1 MVVVYFKNGEKAPM
15 PDARF
20 VRLDDSAETDM
31 VMLRCLFGDQEVG
44 QFKWD
49 EVAGYTISASRSG
62 EGSAPSSYQAWS
74 RHIEEGI

>member
-20 VRLDDSAETDM
+20 VRLDEAGETDS
-31 VMLRCLFGDQEVG
+31 VMLRCLSGDQEVG
-44 QFKWD
+44 QFKWE

-62 EGSAPSSYQAWS
+62 NGSAPSAYEAWS
-74 RHIEEGI
+74 RRLEEGV